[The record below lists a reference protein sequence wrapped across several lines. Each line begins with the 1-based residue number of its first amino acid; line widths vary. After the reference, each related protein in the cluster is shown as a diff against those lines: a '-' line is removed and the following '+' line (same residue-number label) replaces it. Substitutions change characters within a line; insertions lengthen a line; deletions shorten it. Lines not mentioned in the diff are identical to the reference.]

1 MVQKYINQNFTTL
14 VKNYNTL
21 RKRNQRMN
29 DLPNAA
35 DIYLRYITEY
45 DDRDLEALL
54 TAYRDGLYLFL
65 LSYVKNEEDAE
76 ELMMDTFAKLAVDKP
91 DFEIR
96 KNGSFKSW
104 LYAIARNNALMHI
117 RRHKMEAVP
126 LEEETI
132 SDADTPESALLK
144 DEQNKTLYKAL
155 SSLKPE
161 YRRALMLLYIE
172 GLAYEEIAKAMGL
185 RIRQVYNLIERGK
198 KSLKKTLEGMGI
210 DDARY

>member
-1 MVQKYINQNFTTL
+1 MVQKYINQNFTNL

-35 DIYLRYITEY
+35 EIYLRYITEY

-155 SSLKPE
+155 SSLKPD

-172 GLAYEEIAKAMGL
+172 GLTYEEIAKAMGL

>member
-35 DIYLRYITEY
+35 EIYLRYITEY

-185 RIRQVYNLIERGK
+185 RSRQVYNLIERGK

>member
-35 DIYLRYITEY
+35 EIYLRYITEY

>member
-1 MVQKYINQNFTTL
+1 MVQKYINQNFTNL

-35 DIYLRYITEY
+35 EIYLRYITEY

-96 KNGSFKSW
+96 KDGSFKSW

-117 RRHKMEAVP
+117 RRHKMEAIP
-126 LEEETI
+126 LEEDII
-132 SDADTPESALLK
+132 SDAETPESAFLK

-155 SSLKPE
+155 SSLKPD

-172 GLAYEEIAKAMGL
+172 GLTYEEIAKAMGL
-185 RIRQVYNLIERGK
+185 RVRQVYNLIERGK

>member
-1 MVQKYINQNFTTL
+1 
-14 VKNYNTL
+14 
-21 RKRNQRMN
+21 MN

-35 DIYLRYITEY
+35 EIYLRYITEY

-126 LEEETI
+126 LEEDTV

-155 SSLKPE
+155 SSLKPD

-172 GLAYEEIAKAMGL
+172 GLTYEEIAKAMGL
-185 RIRQVYNLIERGK
+185 RLHQVYNLIERGK

>member
-1 MVQKYINQNFTTL
+1 MVQKYINQNFTNL

-35 DIYLRYITEY
+35 EIYLRYITEY

-54 TAYRDGLYLFL
+54 NAYRDGLYLFL

-76 ELMMDTFAKLAVDKP
+76 ELMMDTFAKLAVDRP
-91 DFEIR
+91 CFEVR
-96 KNGSFKSW
+96 KDGSFKSW

-117 RRHKMEAVP
+117 RRHKMEAIP
-126 LEEETI
+126 LEEDII
-132 SDADTPESALLK
+132 SDAETPESAFLK

-155 SSLKPE
+155 SSLKPD

-172 GLAYEEIAKAMGL
+172 GLTYEEIAKAMGL
-185 RIRQVYNLIERGK
+185 RVRQVYNLIERGK

>member
-1 MVQKYINQNFTTL
+1 MVQKYINQNFTNL

-35 DIYLRYITEY
+35 EIYLRYITEY

-155 SSLKPE
+155 SSLKPD

-172 GLAYEEIAKAMGL
+172 GLTYEEIAKAMGL
-185 RIRQVYNLIERGK
+185 RVRQVYNLIERGK

>member
-1 MVQKYINQNFTTL
+1 MVQKYINQNNTNL

-35 DIYLRYITEY
+35 EIYLRYITEY

-104 LYAIARNNALMHI
+104 LYAIARNNALMYI

-155 SSLKPE
+155 SSLKPD

-172 GLAYEEIAKAMGL
+172 GLTYEEIAKAMGL

>member
-1 MVQKYINQNFTTL
+1 MVQKYINQNFINL

-35 DIYLRYITEY
+35 EIYLRYITEY

-155 SSLKPE
+155 SSLKPD

-172 GLAYEEIAKAMGL
+172 GLTYEEIAKAMGL

>member
-1 MVQKYINQNFTTL
+1 M
-14 VKNYNTL
+14 KNYNTL
-21 RKRNQRMN
+21 RKRNQRLN

-117 RRHKMEAVP
+117 RRHKMEAIP
-126 LEEETI
+126 LEEDII
-132 SDADTPESALLK
+132 SDAETPESALLK

-155 SSLKPE
+155 SSLKPD

-172 GLAYEEIAKAMGL
+172 GLTYEEIAKAMGL

>member
-1 MVQKYINQNFTTL
+1 MVQKYINQNNTNL

-35 DIYLRYITEY
+35 EIYLRYITEY

-54 TAYRDGLYLFL
+54 STYRDGLYLFL

-155 SSLKPE
+155 SSLKPD

-172 GLAYEEIAKAMGL
+172 GLTYEEIAKAMGL

>member
-1 MVQKYINQNFTTL
+1 MVQKYINQNNTNL

-35 DIYLRYITEY
+35 EIYLRYITEY

-155 SSLKPE
+155 SSLKPD

-172 GLAYEEIAKAMGL
+172 GLTYEEIAKAMGL

-210 DDARY
+210 DEARY

>member
-1 MVQKYINQNFTTL
+1 MVQKYINQNNTNL

-35 DIYLRYITEY
+35 EIYLRYITEY

-54 TAYRDGLYLFL
+54 TVYRDGLYLFL

-155 SSLKPE
+155 SSLKPD

-172 GLAYEEIAKAMGL
+172 GLTYEEIAKAMGL

>member
-1 MVQKYINQNFTTL
+1 
-14 VKNYNTL
+14 
-21 RKRNQRMN
+21 MN
-29 DLPNAA
+29 DLPNAGE
-35 DIYLRYITEY
+35 IYLRYITEY

-54 TAYRDGLYLFL
+54 SAYRDGLYLFL

-76 ELMMDTFAKLAVDKP
+76 ELMMDTFAKLAVDRP
-91 DFEIR
+91 CFEVR
-96 KNGSFKSW
+96 KDGSFKSW

-117 RRHKMEAVP
+117 RRHKMQAVP
-126 LEEETI
+126 LEEDTVL
-132 SDADTPESALLK
+132 DADTPESALLK

-155 SSLKPE
+155 SSLKAE

-172 GLAYEEIAKAMGL
+172 GLTYEEIAKAMGL

>member
-1 MVQKYINQNFTTL
+1 
-14 VKNYNTL
+14 
-21 RKRNQRMN
+21 MN

-35 DIYLRYITEY
+35 EIYLRYITEY

-172 GLAYEEIAKAMGL
+172 GLTYEEIAKAMGL

>member
-1 MVQKYINQNFTTL
+1 MVQKYINQNFTNL
-14 VKNYNTL
+14 VKNYTTL

-35 DIYLRYITEY
+35 EIYLRYITEY

-155 SSLKPE
+155 SSLKPD

-172 GLAYEEIAKAMGL
+172 GLTYEEIAKAMGL

>member
-1 MVQKYINQNFTTL
+1 MVQKYINQNFTNL
-14 VKNYNTL
+14 VKDYNTL

-35 DIYLRYITEY
+35 EIYLRYITEY

-155 SSLKPE
+155 SSLKPD

-172 GLAYEEIAKAMGL
+172 GLTYEEIAKAMGL